1 MIEQEISDFCSKEIA
16 MSASF
21 EGDLSI
27 VAGSVKVIVL
37 EFCAFSL
44 TKMLRRS
51 DGIRMRT

>member
-1 MIEQEISDFCSKEIA
+1 LIEQDISDFCSKEIA

-27 VAGSVKVIVL
+27 VAGSVEVIVL

-44 TKMLRRS
+44 TNMLRLS
-51 DGIRMRT
+51 DDSRMRT